1 MKCTDFYICEFFL
14 VLIRG
19 IIMISPSD
27 IFTGDTAAFR
37 TKLYE
42 LWFENYDRASSGSA
56 LGSRL
61 LNVLDLQFFGNFFQF
76 LI

>member
-1 MKCTDFYICEFFL
+1 MSDLPNFIS
-14 VLIRG
+14 VPPLI
-19 IIMISPSD
+19 SHSD

-56 LGSRL
+56 LGSRFTEHMRKIL
-61 LNVLDLQFFGNFFQF
+61 
-76 LI
+76 

>member
-1 MKCTDFYICEFFL
+1 M
-14 VLIRG
+14 LIRG
-19 IIMISPSD
+19 IIMISLSD

-61 LNVLDLQFFGNFFQF
+61 LNVFNLLFFVICDTIGFH
-76 LI
+76 

>member
-1 MKCTDFYICEFFL
+1 MRESHNFIFRAFL
-14 VLIRG
+14 
-19 IIMISPSD
+19 PPD

-56 LGSRL
+56 LGSRS
-61 LNVLDLQFFGNFFQF
+61 LNEANIRTKQFTV
-76 LI
+76 

>member
-1 MKCTDFYICEFFL
+1 MKSTDFYISEFFL

-61 LNVLDLQFFGNFFQF
+61 MNVFNFSNF
-76 LI
+76 